1 MPPAPDLTITTPP
14 ESPTTT
20 APAPPAVQPVQ
31 LKDME
36 AVARGQIDKPV
47 DNGAGLLLIVGAA
60 LAVIGV
66 ISAVW
71 AWYHRASRYLPA

>member
-1 MPPAPDLTITTPP
+1 
-14 ESPTTT
+14 
-20 APAPPAVQPVQ
+20 
-31 LKDME
+31 ME